1 MINSNF
7 LNPLNSIRL
16 ICMDNHFDEMIKLYN
31 INKFPKVFLLNGKKG
46 IGKFTLVLHF
56 LNYIF
61 SKNEETSYNVIDKKI
76 NIKSI
81 FYNQLLNQT
90 NQDIL
95 FLRAEENKN
104 IKIEDVRNLKSILSR
119 SNLSENP
126 RFIIIDEVEFFN
138 DNSVNALLKSLEEP
152 TVNNFFILIN
162 NKQANLIKTLSSR
175 CLPSNIFLSSNDAQT
190 VIDLFLDNNNIEKLI
205 NKNINLSPGLFLKF
219 NDIYLKYSLIENDPI
234 LTKIYKLLNGYKK
247 NKEKTLI
254 SLALFLIDQHFLK
267 LVQNNKSQLDF
278 LLNIKSSIIKN
289 INDLL
294 YYNLNINSVLN
305 SIEIKLNNV
314 QR

>member
-76 NIKSI
+76 SIKSI

-104 IKIEDVRNLKSILSR
+104 IKIEDIRKLKSVLTRSSLSD
-119 SNLSENP
+119 NP

-138 DNSVNALLKSLEEP
+138 ENSANALLKTLEEP
-152 TVNNFFILIN
+152 TINNFFILIN
-162 NKQANLIKTLSSR
+162 NQQAELLKTISSR
-175 CLPSNIFLSSNDAQT
+175 CHINNIFLNNDELSK
-190 VIDLFLDNNNIEKLI
+190 INNYLLEENNIENIIDI
-205 NKNINLSPGLFLKF
+205 NQELPPGLFLRF
-219 NDIYLKYSLIENDPI
+219 NEIYSNLNIDKKDNILLKIN
-234 LTKIYKLLNGYKK
+234 KLLNAYTK
-247 NKEKTLI
+247 NKDKILMSLTLT
-254 SLALFLIDQHFLK
+254 LIDQYFLI
-267 LVQNNKSQLDF
+267 LVQVNNKKLDS
-278 LLNIKSSIIKN
+278 LLNIKSSIIK
-289 INDLL
+289 ILNDFI
-294 YYNLNINSVLN
+294 YYNLNVNSVLN
-305 SIEIKLNNV
+305 SITIKLKNV
-314 QR
+314 